1 MTFLLE
7 YFKWTHYYG
16 NCSLKDFCHVFSI
29 SSYFLLYNSM
39 VSTLILLYFG
49 KHFIQ
54 WVSHLHINFQLIPQN
69 GLPDW
74 GKTL

>member
-1 MTFLLE
+1 
-7 YFKWTHYYG
+7 
-16 NCSLKDFCHVFSI
+16 
-29 SSYFLLYNSM
+29 M

-69 GLPDW
+69 GLPD
-74 GKTL
+74 